1 MYIELYDTI
10 KHWNYIV
17 SLGLD
22 AVHINATIA
31 RMNPVVQQMVDKMC
45 EEAKEDMKAI
55 VEHTYGSWK
64 QAVTSADAA
73 WPPFQKWHIQC
84 SQLL

>member
-1 MYIELYDTI
+1 
-10 KHWNYIV
+10 
-17 SLGLD
+17 
-22 AVHINATIA
+22 
-31 RMNPVVQQMVDKMC
+31 MNPVVQQMIDKMC
-45 EEAKEDMKAI
+45 EETKEDMKAI

-84 SQLL
+84 LQLL